1 MKHFIL
7 SVVIVCFVL
16 PITAFAAELQY
27 TALYVGSNKAF
38 VNDVETQ
45 IDEQNSDVAVFV
57 ENERS
62 YVPVRFISENYGGDV
77 EWIPE
82 TQTINITF
90 SDRVISLTIGNAEII
105 INGET
110 KELDIAPIIRNE
122 RTFLPLRACTEAIG
136 KEVFYSDGLILISD
150 VKDILDPNWDKD
162 IVDLLIEHFK

>member
-62 YVPVRFISENYGGDV
+62 YVRLGLSVKIMAEMLNGYRKLKQSILLF
-77 EWIPE
+77 
-82 TQTINITF
+82 
-90 SDRVISLTIGNAEII
+90 RIG
-105 INGET
+105 
-110 KELDIAPIIRNE
+110 
-122 RTFLPLRACTEAIG
+122 
-136 KEVFYSDGLILISD
+136 
-150 VKDILDPNWDKD
+150 
-162 IVDLLIEHFK
+162 